1 MIRMTAK
8 TLMIQGTASSAGKS
22 LLVAALCR
30 IFHQDKVRVAP
41 FKAQNMALNS
51 FVTREGHEMGRAQ
64 VVQAQ
69 AAGLEPHVDMNPIL
83 LKPEQDARSQVVVM
97 GKPWATLAAGEYYR
111 RKEELWPVVTAALD
125 RLRERYDL
133 LVVEGAGSPAEIN
146 LRESDIVNMAVAR
159 YARAPVLLVGDIDRG
174 GVFASL
180 VGTMVLLE
188 EGERRLIKG
197 FVINKFR
204 GDVALLHDGLTMLE
218 ERTGVPVLGVV
229 PFIRDLQI
237 AEEDSVA
244 LEEALQR
251 LRITLTTGRFSMGE
265 GASGLKAA
273 LLRHRAVAKPSQECE
288 VDIAVVRLPRISNFD
303 DLDALALEEGVQVR
317 FVDGPDRL
325 GHPQAVILPGT
336 KSTIAD
342 LLWLRRVGL
351 ARSIC
356 ELAESGIPVVGI
368 CGGYQMLGRTISDPN
383 GVESAEGQV
392 KGLGLLPVDTIF
404 EAVKAT
410 YQARARIKT
419 DRGFFAEIEGQE
431 IEGYEIHMGHSRGG
445 EPAFRL
451 LARGDRPVDAPDG
464 AVDERG
470 RVFGTYLH
478 GLFDNPNLRR
488 AWLRSLGWDAA
499 FSGLSMTE
507 VRERE
512 YNRLAQQVRASLD
525 MERVYQ
531 IVGMNVG

>member
-1 MIRMTAK
+1 MTAK
-8 TLMIQGTASSAGKS
+8 ILMIQGTASSAGKS

-69 AAGLEPHVDMNPIL
+69 AASLEPHVDMNPIL

-97 GKPWATLAAGEYYR
+97 GKPWTTLAAGEYYQ
-111 RKEELWPVVTAALD
+111 RKKELWSVVTAALD

-133 LVVEGAGSPAEIN
+133 VVIEGAGSPAEIN
-146 LRESDIVNMAVAR
+146 LRGGDIVNMAVAK
-159 YARAPVLLVGDIDRG
+159 YVKAPVLLVGDIDRG

-188 EGERRLIKG
+188 EDERRLIKG
-197 FVINKFR
+197 FIINKFR
-204 GDVALLHDGLTMLE
+204 GDVALLYDGLTMLE

-244 LEEALQR
+244 LGEP
-251 LRITLTTGRFSMGE
+251 LRRFYSQPFGELRTL
-265 GASGLKAA
+265 
-273 LLRHRAVAKPSQECE
+273 PSQGCE
-288 VDIAVVRLPRISNFD
+288 VDIAVIRLPRISNFD

-317 FVDGPDRL
+317 FVNSPDRL
-325 GHPQAVILPGT
+325 GRPRAIILPGT

-351 ARSIC
+351 ARAIC
-356 ELAESGIPVVGI
+356 ELAEKDISVVGI
-368 CGGYQMLGRTISDPN
+368 CGGYQMLGRTISDPS

-392 KGLGLLPVDTIF
+392 EGLGLLPVDTMF

-410 YQARARIKT
+410 YQARARIET
-419 DRGFFAEIEGQE
+419 NRGFFAEIEGQE

-451 LARGDRPVDAPDG
+451 LARGDQLVDAPDG

-470 RVFGTYLH
+470 QVFGTYLH
-478 GLFDNPNLRR
+478 GLFDNPNLRW

-499 FSGLSMTE
+499 FSGLSMAE

-512 YNRLAQQVRASLD
+512 YDRLAQQVRQSLD

-531 IVGMNVG
+531 IVG

>member
-1 MIRMTAK
+1 
-8 TLMIQGTASSAGKS
+8 
-22 LLVAALCR
+22 
-30 IFHQDKVRVAP
+30 
-41 FKAQNMALNS
+41 
-51 FVTREGHEMGRAQ
+51 
-64 VVQAQ
+64 
-69 AAGLEPHVDMNPIL
+69 
-83 LKPEQDARSQVVVM
+83 
-97 GKPWATLAAGEYYR
+97 
-111 RKEELWPVVTAALD
+111 VVTAALD

-133 LVVEGAGSPAEIN
+133 VVIEGAGSPAEIN

-159 YARAPVLLVGDIDRG
+159 YATAPVLLVGDIDRG

-188 EGERRLIKG
+188 EDERRLIKG

-204 GDVALLHDGLTMLE
+204 GDLRLLQAGLSMLE
-218 ERTGVPVLGVV
+218 ERAQVPVLGVV
-229 PFIRDLQI
+229 PFMRDLQI

-244 LEEALQR
+244 LDSISLAG
-251 LRITLTTGRFSMGE
+251 GRRQGIRDKF
-265 GASGLKAA
+265 
-273 LLRHRAVAKPSQECE
+273 
-288 VDIAVVRLPRISNFD
+288 DIAVVRLPRISNFD
-303 DLDALALEEGVQVR
+303 DFDALALEEGVQVR
-317 FVDGPDRL
+317 FVDGLDRL

-351 ARSIC
+351 AGAIC
-356 ELAESGIPVVGI
+356 ELAEKGIPVVGI
-368 CGGYQMLGRTISDPN
+368 CGGYQMLGHTISDPD

-392 KGLGLLPVDTIF
+392 EGLGLLPVDTLF

-410 YQARARIKT
+410 YQARARIET
-419 DRGFFAEIEGQE
+419 NRGFFAEIEGQE
-431 IEGYEIHMGHSRGG
+431 IEGYEIHMGYSRGG

-451 LARGDRPVDAPDG
+451 LVRGDQPVDASDG

-499 FSGLSMTE
+499 FSGLSMAE

-512 YNRLAQQVRASLD
+512 YDRLAQQVRESLD
-525 MERVYQ
+525 MTRVYQ
-531 IVGMNVG
+531 IVGL

>member
-1 MIRMTAK
+1 MAK

-22 LLVAALCR
+22 LLAAALCR
-30 IFHQDKVRVAP
+30 IFRQDGVRVAP

-51 FVTREGHEMGRAQ
+51 FVTRQGHEMGRAQ

-97 GKPWATLAAGEYYR
+97 GKPWTTLAAGEYYR
-111 RKEELWPVVTAALD
+111 RKGQLWSVVTAALD

-133 LVVEGAGSPAEIN
+133 VVIEGAGSSAEIN

-159 YARAPVLLVGDIDRG
+159 YAGAPVLLVGDIDRG

-188 EGERRLIKG
+188 KEERRLIKG

-204 GDVALLHDGLTMLE
+204 GDVALLQDGLTLLE
-218 ERTGVPVLGVV
+218 KRTGVPVLGVV
-229 PFIRDLQI
+229 PFIRGLQI

-244 LEEALQR
+244 LGEPLRR
-251 LRITLTTGRFSMGE
+251 LRI
-265 GASGLKAA
+265 
-273 LLRHRAVAKPSQECE
+273 KPSQGCE

-303 DLDALALEEGVQVR
+303 DFDALALEEGVQVR
-317 FVDGPDRL
+317 FVDGPGQL
-325 GHPQAVILPGT
+325 GHPQAIILPGT

-351 ARSIC
+351 AKAIY
-356 ELAESGIPVVGI
+356 ELADNGIPVVGI

-392 KGLGLLPVDTIF
+392 EGLGLLPVDTIF
-404 EAVKAT
+404 ETVKAT
-410 YQARARIKT
+410 CQARARIET
-419 DRGFFAEIEGQE
+419 NRGFFAEIEGQE

-445 EPAFRL
+445 EPPFRL
-451 LARGDRPVDAPDG
+451 LARSEQPVDAPDG

-499 FSGLSMTE
+499 FSGLSMIE
-507 VRERE
+507 VREQE
-512 YNRLAQQVRASLD
+512 YDRLAQQVRESLD

-531 IVGMNVG
+531 IVGLQEP